1 MLNKKGISI
10 MPSSQNIPN
19 EDPETGE
26 DLTEGRK
33 RKKSKR
39 KRVLH
44 YVLGVKV
51 LRKLSLMSTLPHML
65 MGMQYKY
72 VKVR

>member
-1 MLNKKGISI
+1 

-26 DLTEGRK
+26 DLTEGR
-33 RKKSKR
+33 RKKRRKTKENLKKR